1 MPPLEANNFLATIS
15 DQRRQ
20 LLRTRGLL
28 LLRVPVL
35 DDGIDATFRWHQE
48 PQPDG
53 HRLSNA
59 IWYFDGSML
68 NGKWVDL
75 RTTGFAIAVISASGD
90 LLGFGAGAPPP
101 WCTTAAAAE
110 AWALQ
115 EVLRQ
120 CPDPPQMRT
129 DCQSL
134 LSTIQGG
141 LADAADASRPLAR
154 IWLTIAHLLDGDFA
168 ALHSSGRL
176 VWMPAHTSLA
186 SVAEVKLSNGQRLS
200 CIDWRANRSVDAL
213 AKGAAFRGPAPAA
226 RVQVLGAAEKAVRHA
241 AMLLGRVTH
250 AANNVRTV
258 SMGPDGK
265 PIVHIRRDAS
275 QAEQRGWG

>member
-1 MPPLEANNFLATIS
+1 MPRPTTDAN
-15 DQRRQ
+15 
-20 LLRTRGLL
+20 GLP
-28 LLRVPVL
+28 VPV
-35 DDGIDATFRWHQE
+35 IHH
-48 PQPDG
+48 P
-53 HRLSNA
+53 
-59 IWYFDGSML
+59 
-68 NGKWVDL
+68 
-75 RTTGFAIAVISASGD
+75 
-90 LLGFGAGAPPP
+90 
-101 WCTTAAAAE
+101 
-110 AWALQ
+110 
-115 EVLRQ
+115 
-120 CPDPPQMRT
+120 
-129 DCQSL
+129 
-134 LSTIQGG
+134 GG

-186 SVAEVKLSNGQRLS
+186 SVAEVRLSNGQRLS
-200 CIDWRANRSVDAL
+200 CIDWRANRLVDAL

-241 AMLLGRVTH
+241 AMLLGRMTH

-275 QAEQRGWG
+275 QAEQRGGGRERPQSSQPATPPPPSSTSVPSRECIGPSPIPPPLVRAGTGRCRGYSREGAALARRVGEIGATLRPPEGQPTAQERLQAVRDRVRARAAS